1 MNCCVFRGDSD
12 GNMMLDFAFREIK
25 RTKHENHPELVP
37 GPVKAGHDEVVLE
50 DDEVSA
56 GGVLPLGGDHAG
68 GHRTLLLDSQSQ
80 VRVVV
85 T

>member
-1 MNCCVFRGDSD
+1 MDVVT
-12 GNMMLDFAFREIK
+12 E
-25 RTKHENHPELVP
+25 HENHPQLFLWS
-37 GPVKAGHDEVVLE
+37 VKARHDEVVLE

-68 GHRTLLLDSQSQ
+68 GHRTLLLDIQSQ
-80 VRVVV
+80 MRVGV

>member
-1 MNCCVFRGDSD
+1 MFSECVSK
-12 GNMMLDFAFREIK
+12 IK
-25 RTKHENHPELVP
+25 RTKHENHPELFP
-37 GPVKAGHDEVVLE
+37 GPVEAGHDEVVLE

-68 GHRTLLLDSQSQ
+68 GHRTLLLEIQSQ
-80 VRVVV
+80 MRVGV